1 MGQELTGMCSC
12 FDSSKEAKEEMS
24 FNKPGLEFD
33 HNKEIVYK
41 EIDGF
46 NYSEIQEAYQSIED
60 QFISIIN
67 EGTANYDTIVD
78 KDNCKVYSREAE
90 NGYILKY
97 TWNIPFSPSDFLEFV
112 DKVEM
117 RKTWDANIETAKV
130 VAQFSSNESVVYTK
144 YKKFLTFDPRD
155 TLAFSKNIEL
165 FGNLATVSFSLESE
179 KYPIVDN
186 IVRVKLF
193 VAGMYVESIIPD
205 EFGNFC
211 RVTCLSHM
219 DVGLPKNLNNI
230 ARKFAGTTLP
240 PITKKIV
247 TQLKKYLEA
256 KNGNRGE

>member
-1 MGQELTGMCSC
+1 MGQELTSMCTC
-12 FDSSKEAKEEMS
+12 FDSSKEQKEEMS
-24 FNKPGLEFD
+24 FLKADP
-33 HNKEIVYK
+33 EIQIPSINNEV
-41 EIDGF
+41 EGF
-46 NYSEIQEAYQSIED
+46 NYSDIQSKFSSVQED
-60 QFISIIN
+60 FISLIN
-67 EGTANYDTIVD
+67 EGVTNYDTIVD

-97 TWNIPFSPSDFLEFV
+97 TWNIAYSPSDFLAFI
-112 DKVEM
+112 DKIDL
-117 RKTWDANIETAKV
+117 RKSWDTNIEIVKN
-130 VAQFSSNESVVYTK
+130 VAQFSKNESVVYTK

-165 FGNLATVSFSLESE
+165 FGNLAVVSFSLESD

-186 IVRVKLF
+186 IVRVKLYT
-193 VAGMYVESIIPD
+193 AGMYIENIIPD
-205 EFGNFC
+205 ENGNFC

-247 TQLKKYLEA
+247 TQLKKYMDE
-256 KNGNRGE
+256 KSGNKIND